1 MLVVYVV
8 GFMLLAPGPVSTF
21 LKKVIVYYSE
31 LCVQYEYSQPSLR
44 RTPLGPA
51 LSTRIREV
59 SVLLGYLKDSNAA
72 ARSVDTGIS

>member
-8 GFMLLAPGPVSTF
+8 GFMQLAPGPVSTF

-51 LSTRIREV
+51 IK
-59 SVLLGYLKDSNAA
+59 YPY
-72 ARSVDTGIS
+72 

>member
-1 MLVVYVV
+1 MFRWAKYQMLVVYVL
-8 GFMLLAPGPVSTF
+8 GFMQLAPGPVSTF

-51 LSTRIREV
+51 LSARIREV
-59 SVLLGYLKDSNAA
+59 SVL
-72 ARSVDTGIS
+72 